1 MKLSLVKAATDPNL
15 FGTALGDLSSW
26 FAWITWMKAISG
38 EKLSEKLKCPLT
50 GKTELE
56 IFKECC
62 GDRDPPTKPV
72 KRAACICGRR
82 SGKSRVAS
90 LVSTWKATCTNFAPN
105 LAAGEVAV
113 NINISPDRQQSRLV
127 FEYIRGFLHSN
138 PMFQQMVEHET
149 RERIVLSTRCEIQIL
164 TASSRSSR
172 GRAIPA
178 AIFDESAFLFQ
189 SGYATSDTELARA
202 IWPSMI
208 QFENPLLLLISSPYA
223 KSGLLWEWY
232 SKYYGKNE
240 EGVLIW
246 QAPSIT
252 MNPLLNQEAI
262 AQDLIEDAEGSES
275 EWLGRFRKSL
285 SMHLNPEVVDDAVV
299 PGRYE
304 LEFQPNTLYSAFV
317 DVSGG
322 TRDSMTLAI
331 CHKEHS
337 SDGESLVLD
346 LVREVVPDPKFDPAA
361 VAKDFC
367 KELAR
372 YHISDITGDRYAAQ
386 WCVSAFENEGV
397 HYNPS
402 VQSKSE
408 IYLLV
413 EPLFNTGR
421 VQLLDHKKM
430 VAQFK
435 MLERKVRSGGKD
447 LVDAPGNRPED
458 IANAVAGALVL
469 ANSSSVGRIRT
480 YDWIKHTRK

>member
-413 EPLFNTGR
+413 EPLFSSTTKRWLHNSKCWRGKCALGEKTSWTHPEI
-421 VQLLDHKKM
+421 VQ
-430 VAQFK
+430 
-435 MLERKVRSGGKD
+435 
-447 LVDAPGNRPED
+447 
-458 IANAVAGALVL
+458 
-469 ANSSSVGRIRT
+469 RILQMQ
-480 YDWIKHTRK
+480 

>member
-1 MKLSLVKAATDPNL
+1 
-15 FGTALGDLSSW
+15 
-26 FAWITWMKAISG
+26 
-38 EKLSEKLKCPLT
+38 
-50 GKTELE
+50 
-56 IFKECC
+56 
-62 GDRDPPTKPV
+62 
-72 KRAACICGRR
+72 
-82 SGKSRVAS
+82 
-90 LVSTWKATCTNFAPN
+90 
-105 LAAGEVAV
+105 
-113 NINISPDRQQSRLV
+113 
-127 FEYIRGFLHSN
+127 
-138 PMFQQMVEHET
+138 
-149 RERIVLSTRCEIQIL
+149 
-164 TASSRSSR
+164 
-172 GRAIPA
+172 
-178 AIFDESAFLFQ
+178 
-189 SGYATSDTELARA
+189 
-202 IWPSMI
+202 
-208 QFENPLLLLISSPYA
+208 
-223 KSGLLWEWY
+223 
-232 SKYYGKNE
+232 
-240 EGVLIW
+240 
-246 QAPSIT
+246 
-252 MNPLLNQEAI
+252 
-262 AQDLIEDAEGSES
+262 
-275 EWLGRFRKSL
+275 
-285 SMHLNPEVVDDAVV
+285 
-299 PGRYE
+299 
-304 LEFQPNTLYSAFV
+304 
-317 DVSGG
+317 
-322 TRDSMTLAI
+322 
-331 CHKEHS
+331 
-337 SDGESLVLD
+337 LVLD